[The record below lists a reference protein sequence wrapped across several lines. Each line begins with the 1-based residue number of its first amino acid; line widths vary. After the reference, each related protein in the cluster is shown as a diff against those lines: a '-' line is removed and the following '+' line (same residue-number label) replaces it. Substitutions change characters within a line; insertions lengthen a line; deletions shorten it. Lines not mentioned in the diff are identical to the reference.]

1 MDGTINELV
10 KHDFAIF
17 RDLYQFDFRKLDA
30 YKLIFAITFIGGFLF
45 HLVWEAKGQYTI
57 IYAYLMIPYMLR
69 GYQLLLRRVCNI
81 SLGEKEAKEKRG
93 TIIPV
98 VVIALVVIVIGISNN
113 KVVNETIKLNGDKE
127 RYTHSSFLQ
136 QQIYH

>member
-1 MDGTINELV
+1 MAWNNIILNIRFPKTGC
-10 KHDFAIF
+10 
-17 RDLYQFDFRKLDA
+17 
-30 YKLIFAITFIGGFLF
+30 YKLIFVITFIGGFLF

-98 VVIALVVIVIGISNN
+98 VVIALVVIVIAFQI
-113 KVVNETIKLNGDKE
+113 IKL
-127 RYTHSSFLQ
+127 
-136 QQIYH
+136 

>member
-1 MDGTINELV
+1 MKNLMVDGHSANRAVTTICNYFIVFLWLGIIL
-10 KHDFAIF
+10 FLI
-17 RDLYQFDFRKLDA
+17 FDFRKLDA

-81 SLGEKEAKEKRG
+81 SLGEKRG
-93 TIIPV
+93 
-98 VVIALVVIVIGISNN
+98 
-113 KVVNETIKLNGDKE
+113 
-127 RYTHSSFLQ
+127 
-136 QQIYH
+136 